1 MPARFDLITVDTA
14 DTDRLA
20 AFWCGALA
28 LHESQREDDG
38 RWIVLSTA
46 DGIRRIGLQRGAHR
60 PGGPHVDLVCD
71 GGEFDVE
78 RLRLIGLGA
87 VEQRPP
93 RHEPYGAIV
102 NLADP
107 DGNLFDLC
115 AYAP

>member
-1 MPARFDLITVDTA
+1 MPARFDLITIDTA
-14 DTDRLA
+14 DTERLA
-20 AFWCGALA
+20 AFWCAALL

-46 DGIRRIGLQRGAHR
+46 DRIRRIGLQRGAHR
-60 PGGPHVDLVCD
+60 PGGPHVDLICD
-71 GGEFDVE
+71 VAEFDVE

-87 VEQRPP
+87 VEQQPSRV
-93 RHEPYGAIV
+93 EPYGFIV

-107 DGNLFDLC
+107 DSNLFDLC

>member
-1 MPARFDLITVDTA
+1 MSARFDLITIDTA
-14 DTDRLA
+14 DTECLA
-20 AFWCGALA
+20 TFWCAALG
-28 LHESQREDDG
+28 LHVSQREDDD

-60 PGGPHVDLVCD
+60 PGGAHVDLVCD
-71 GGEFDVE
+71 VAEFDVE

-87 VEQRPP
+87 LEQQPP
-93 RHEPYGAIV
+93 RDEPYGAIV

-115 AYAP
+115 AYKR

>member
-1 MPARFDLITVDTA
+1 MSARFDLITIDTA
-14 DTDRLA
+14 DTECLA
-20 AFWCGALA
+20 TFWCAALV
-28 LHESQREDDG
+28 LHESQREDHG

-46 DGIRRIGLQRGAHR
+46 DGTRRIGLQRGAHR

-71 GGEFDVE
+71 SVEFDVE

-87 VEQRPP
+87 VEQQPP
-93 RHEPYGAIV
+93 RDEPYGAIV

-115 AYAP
+115 AYKR